1 MLREKGW
8 LVGWFG
14 CSSKHRTTTWRTWL
28 QFFRELVGNVYL
40 NFKQVLFRDGNQ
52 TVRIEPPD
60 SQIINQI
67 QGQCE
72 HGEGYRD
79 IAQDGKYDL
88 LEHSFLAQ
96 NWSTFSSILLS
107 IFPWLLR
114 STPVPL
120 PFCFLRCHVP
130 CENKR
135 MMPR

>member
-14 CSSKHRTTTWRTWL
+14 CSSKHRTTTWHTWL
-28 QFFRELVGNVYL
+28 QFFRELVGNVHL
-40 NFKQVLFRDGNQ
+40 NVRQVLFRDGNP

-96 NWSTFSSILLS
+96 NWSNFHLAG
-107 IFPWLLR
+107 
-114 STPVPL
+114 
-120 PFCFLRCHVP
+120 CF
-130 CENKR
+130 
-135 MMPR
+135 